1 LVWVKSGYY
10 LTTKDTFGSRKIY
23 LVQSKD
29 FFDKHGE
36 ELLFCQ
42 VLTYIQNFAPIVAG
56 IVTMDKKEV
65 HVLQCD

>member
-1 LVWVKSGYY
+1 LVQEK
-10 LTTKDTFGSRKIY
+10 Y

-65 HVLQCD
+65 HTTM